1 MANNVITISPKLNH
15 IHRLEPVPGEHY
27 RIIDAKGVMKSDFI
41 AIRECVEHVFGY
53 EKGPMALTIRSIG
66 QTRAN
71 ARMTMAN
78 LSYNFRRL
86 IFHERRQAT
95 A

>member
-1 MANNVITISPKLNH
+1 MWSRANSRILSPDLKCRFYVGVEIAL
-15 IHRLEPVPGEHY
+15 PVRGTRVTP
-27 RIIDAKGVMKSDFI
+27 
-41 AIRECVEHVFGY
+41 AIRLFDH
-53 EKGPMALTIRSIG
+53 PMALTIRSIG

-86 IFHERRQAT
+86 IFHERRQT
-95 A
+95 AA